1 MKVLSEQKQAFL
13 PFFFFK
19 KNLTRPGLVLVCS
32 ISVAPFLL
40 KLSGQGS
47 SSKWNKRRWGY

>member
-1 MKVLSEQKQAFL
+1 MKVLSEQKQDFL
-13 PFFFFK
+13 PFFFFL
-19 KNLTRPGLVLVCS
+19 NLTRPGLVLVCS